1 MRVLRLATSSAGNTN
16 TRAVLEAKIRA
27 KRQEKKKT
35 GQFDRQRPFISVST
49 QLQTGPPYIFKSI
62 FVKSAVHSDHW
73 VPFELVISNW
83 EVLPCVF
90 SCARA
95 VCLYVAGCCIA
106 STLDFPCFYFHP
118 IPSVRGLSALL
129 AVFVPNQFASAVV

>member
-1 MRVLRLATSSAGNTN
+1 MRTLRLATSSAGNTN

-27 KRQEKKKT
+27 KRQEKKRLGSST
-35 GQFDRQRPFISVST
+35 GQWPFILVST

-83 EVLPCVF
+83 KVLPCVF

-95 VCLYVAGCCIA
+95 VCMYVAGCCIA

-129 AVFVPNQFASAVV
+129 AVSVPNQFASAVV